1 MKVYLGGSLK
11 AYGTDWQFVSGQVIG
26 TGCTWGQISGEP
38 KIYINS
44 MSAATAQVEINIQLL
59 GVQLTKVFT
68 VTKTITGAQGLQGA
82 LVRTTEHAIG
92 FEYRNDLNLTSA
104 PRYLDVVTMYI
115 SNVARMFKCKIT
127 HTSSSATQPPNTTYW
142 EEFNQT
148 APIYTSLIL
157 ATNAVIR
164 FLQGNQMVMQKA
176 DGTVTAGMSGAG
188 SGATGI
194 RMWAG
199 GSVPGLAPF
208 RVNELG
214 SVFADDAL
222 IKGILT
228 SPWAPLL
235 AVLTLPSRWNYKF
248 ETIFSDGKRSNY
260 VAHVSTSDSWLELP
274 SASSYYGASVRVY
287 VNSTSTYGLKVETGY
302 LLNKTSYTIAV
313 GQMVELMCL
322 NSDSGFLGWY
332 LKE

>member
-1 MKVYLGGSLK
+1 MVLTNDSYSVLCDSEGAPLPGQLGSSGKAITEVKVYLGGSLK
-11 AYGTDWQFVSGQVIG
+11 TYGTDWQFISGQVIG

-44 MSAATAQVEINIQLL
+44 MSAATAQVEINVQLL

-199 GSVPGLAPF
+199 GDVPGLAPF

-214 SVFADDAL
+214 KLISTDAE
-222 IKGILT
+222 ISG
-228 SPWAPLL
+228 
-235 AVLTLPSRWNYKF
+235 RF
-248 ETIFSDGKRSNY
+248 ETNVDGNRII
-260 VAHVSTSDSWLELP
+260 LEP
-274 SASSYYGASVRVY
+274 GN
-287 VNSTSTYGLKVETGY
+287 NSTGEETKLKII
-302 LLNKTSYTIAV
+302 S
-313 GQMVELMCL
+313 
-322 NSDSGFLGWY
+322 
-332 LKE
+332 